1 MERKLASVQRIREI
15 RPIEGADA
23 IELAIINS
31 WQVVVAKNVG
41 HKVDDFVVYCEI
53 DSFLPIREE
62 FEFLRKSSYKKMGDQ
77 EGFRLKTIK
86 LRGQVSQGLVVP
98 IHVLPLLEMV
108 HEGQDVTEILGIVK
122 YEPPIPAQLAGK
134 AKGYFPSFLRK
145 TDEERVQ
152 NLTKEYEEWKI
163 TGSHKFYVSEK
174 LDGSSSTF
182 YVRYGEFGVC
192 SRNLELADPGE
203 FIPGMIMC
211 EDGVERSKQEN
222 TFWKVAR
229 EMGIKEKL
237 LSLDRNICIQGETY
251 GEGIQG
257 NPYKIKGHTVRFY
270 NAFDIDKQERLGVKE
285 FLHLMEILGFETV
298 PVLSYDF
305 QLPETI
311 EELLKS
317 AEAKS
322 VLNSNTEREGLVIRS
337 WDMGISFKA
346 ISNKFLMKNED

>member
-108 HEGQDVTEILGIVK
+108 HEGQDVTEMLGIVK
-122 YEPPIPAQLAGK
+122 YEPPIPAQLAGQ
-134 AKGYFPSFLRK
+134 AKGYFPGFIRK

-152 NLTKEYEEWKI
+152 NLTKEYSGWVI
-163 TGSHKFYVSEK
+163 TSSHQFYATEK
-174 LDGSSSTF
+174 LDGSSATF
-182 YVRYGEFGVC
+182 YVRDGEFGVC
-192 SRNLELADPGE
+192 SRNLELAEPEEFVPGTV
-203 FIPGMIMC
+203 MC
-211 EDGVERSKQEN
+211 EDGIERPKQEN

-229 EMGIKEKL
+229 EMDIKKKL
-237 LSLDRNICIQGETY
+237 LSTNRNICVQGELI
-251 GEGIQG
+251 GEGIQK

-270 NAFDIDKQERLGVKE
+270 NAFDIDKQERLNFYE
-285 FLHLMEILGFETV
+285 FGKIMGELGFQSV
-298 PVLSYDF
+298 PIIENF
-305 QLPETI
+305 ILPYGVD
-311 EELLKS
+311 ELLKL
-317 AEAKS
+317 AEGKS

-337 WDMGISFKA
+337 YDMSISFKA

>member
-1 MERKLASVQRIREI
+1 MERKLASVQKIREI

-62 FEFLRKSSYKKMGDQ
+62 FEFLRKSSHKKMGDQ

-86 LRGQVSQGLVVP
+86 LRGEVSQGLVVP

-108 HEGQDVTEILGIVK
+108 HEGQDVTEMLGIVK
-122 YEPPIPAQLAGK
+122 YEPPVPAQLAGK
-134 AKGYFPSFLRK
+134 AKGYFPGFIRK

-163 TGSHKFYVSEK
+163 TGSHKFYATEK

-182 YVRYGEFGVC
+182 YVRDGDFGVC

-211 EDGVERSKQEN
+211 EDGVER
-222 TFWKVAR
+222 
-229 EMGIKEKL
+229 
-237 LSLDRNICIQGETY
+237 
-251 GEGIQG
+251 
-257 NPYKIKGHTVRFY
+257 P
-270 NAFDIDKQERLGVKE
+270 
-285 FLHLMEILGFETV
+285 
-298 PVLSYDF
+298 
-305 QLPETI
+305 
-311 EELLKS
+311 
-317 AEAKS
+317 
-322 VLNSNTEREGLVIRS
+322 
-337 WDMGISFKA
+337 
-346 ISNKFLMKNED
+346 